1 MKSLTWIVIAL
12 IVIFGGWYYFSS
24 QQQAPPLQATTQ
36 TDTSN
41 IVASTND
48 TTSNPTPATTGTLK
62 AMTATVRTVT
72 YTANGFSPNTV
83 TIKKGESVTFVNQSG
98 NKMWVA
104 NDPHPSHTGYNGTAR
119 SAHCPDT
126 AGVAFDQCSTGDSYT
141 FTFQKTGK
149 WEYHNHVSSQD
160 EGFVIVE

>member
-1 MKSLTWIVIAL
+1 MKSLSWIVIVL

-24 QQQAPPLQATTQ
+24 QQQSVPSQETAQ

-41 IVASTND
+41 TVVSTND
-48 TTSNPTPATTGTLK
+48 TVSSPAPATNGAQVVPTPKVT
-62 AMTATVRTVT
+62 TVT
-72 YTANGFSPNTV
+72 YTASGFSPNTV
-83 TIKKGESVTFVNQSG
+83 TIKKGENVMFVNQSG

-104 NDPHPSHTGYNGTAR
+104 NDPHPSHTGYDGTAR

-126 AGVAFDQCSTGDSYT
+126 AGVAFDQCSVGDTYT